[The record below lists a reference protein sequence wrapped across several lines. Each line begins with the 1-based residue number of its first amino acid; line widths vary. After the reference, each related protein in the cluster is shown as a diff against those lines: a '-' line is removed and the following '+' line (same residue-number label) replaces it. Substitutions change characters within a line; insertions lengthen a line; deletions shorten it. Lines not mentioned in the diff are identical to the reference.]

1 VHKRSR
7 RQSWQ
12 RRITALAAAYVIAL
26 SSLLASF
33 GAARA
38 AAETTANPFSVI
50 CHHGLAGQSTPAD
63 DGSNGNTCIDCCC
76 IGCLMPMAA
85 LPPPPEIAAPVVVAV
100 AYRFAA
106 RARAP
111 LPTTRTARSHRSRAP
126 PFGA

>member
-1 VHKRSR
+1 MHKRPR

-12 RRITALAAAYVIAL
+12 RRIIALAATYVIAL

-50 CHHGLAGQSTPAD
+50 CHHDLAGQSTPAD
-63 DGSNGNTCIDCCC
+63 DSNGNTCIDCCC
-76 IGCLMPMAA
+76 VGCLMPMAA

-100 AYRFAA
+100 PYRFVA
-106 RARAP
+106 RALAP
-111 LPTTRTARSHRSRAP
+111 LAGTRTARSHRSRAP

>member
-1 VHKRSR
+1 VHKHSR

-26 SSLLASF
+26 SSLFASF

-38 AAETTANPFSVI
+38 AAETTANPYSVI
-50 CHHGLAGQSTPAD
+50 CHHDLAGQSTPAD

-76 IGCLMPMAA
+76 VGCLMPMAA

-100 AYRFAA
+100 AYRFAP
-106 RARAP
+106 RVRTP
-111 LPTTRTARSHRSRAP
+111 LHGARTAKSNRSRAP
-126 PFGA
+126 PSGA

>member
-50 CHHGLAGQSTPAD
+50 CHHDLAGQSTPAD
-63 DGSNGNTCIDCCC
+63 DSNGNTCIDCCC
-76 IGCLMPMAA
+76 VGCLMPMAA
-85 LPPPPEIAAPVVVAV
+85 LPAPPEIAAPVVVAV

-111 LPTTRTARSHRSRAP
+111 LAGTRTARSHRSRAP
-126 PFGA
+126 PFDA